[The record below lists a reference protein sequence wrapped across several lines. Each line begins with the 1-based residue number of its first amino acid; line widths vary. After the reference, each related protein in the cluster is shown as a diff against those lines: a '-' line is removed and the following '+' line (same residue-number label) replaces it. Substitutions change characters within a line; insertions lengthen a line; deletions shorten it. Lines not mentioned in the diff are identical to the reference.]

1 MNDELD
7 TVSGRDAYFEESC
20 CGIGADE
27 HGEVVKFE
35 DSDGVAV
42 GMEHVVVV
50 DPVFTGT
57 VQNHR
62 VHDINLP

>member
-7 TVSGRDAYFEESC
+7 AVSGSDTNFEEAC

-35 DSDGVAV
+35 DSDWVAV
-42 GMEHVVVV
+42 GVEHVVVV

-57 VQNHR
+57 MQNHR
-62 VHDINLP
+62 VHYVNLP

>member
-1 MNDELD
+1 MNSGP
-7 TVSGRDAYFEESC
+7 VSGRDTYFEETC

-42 GMEHVVVV
+42 GNATPASRAAMMNAARSMW
-50 DPVFTGT
+50 G
-57 VQNHR
+57 
-62 VHDINLP
+62 

>member
-7 TVSGRDAYFEESC
+7 AVSGRNTNFEESC

-35 DSDGVAV
+35 DADWVAV
-42 GMEHVVVV
+42 GVE
-50 DPVFTGT
+50 
-57 VQNHR
+57 
-62 VHDINLP
+62 DINLS